1 MFLRPA
7 SEAHAAG
14 GRGMDRYIR
23 KRETINVGAYV
34 AQLKEVRD
42 GCVVL
47 NQLIERNDFS
57 AAKAFVRAGGWS
69 TLRNAVR
76 AVAGA
81 SETET
86 VSPSQIFRSLESLD
100 ATLTSL
106 EADQMRAEEAEEK
119 AKERGR
125 EVRIAKDVAADIDV
139 AIGQVAT
146 FADLIDQLVE
156 ASPTQVNG

>member
-1 MFLRPA
+1 M
-7 SEAHAAG
+7 
-14 GRGMDRYIR
+14 
-23 KRETINVGAYV
+23 
-34 AQLKEVRD
+34 
-42 GCVVL
+42 
-47 NQLIERNDFS
+47 
-57 AAKAFVRAGGWS
+57 
-69 TLRNAVR
+69 
-76 AVAGA
+76 
-81 SETET
+81 
-86 VSPSQIFRSLESLD
+86 SPSQIFRSLESLD

-106 EADQMRAEEAEEK
+106 EADQMRAEEAEEM